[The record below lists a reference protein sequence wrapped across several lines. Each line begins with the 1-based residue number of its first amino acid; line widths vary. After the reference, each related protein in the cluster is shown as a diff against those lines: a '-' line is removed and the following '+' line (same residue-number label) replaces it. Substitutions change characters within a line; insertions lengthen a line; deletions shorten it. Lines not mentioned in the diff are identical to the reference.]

1 MSYHQRLTC
10 LRQVTNDRQVA
21 ALFPAVNLSAY
32 RHAHNEILASTT
44 VLLGASAM
52 LTPVSLPVAA
62 SPYIPE
68 CAEGRVSQQNDT
80 STNTAI
86 TTIRPTMRHELLTP
100 KADNARTTIT
110 SSDRDLNLVD
120 HSS

>member
-1 MSYHQRLTC
+1 MSYHQRLAC
-10 LRQVTNDRQVA
+10 LCQVA
-21 ALFPAVNLSAY
+21 NPRQSAVLLSAPNLSAY

-86 TTIRPTMRHELLTP
+86 TTIRATMRHKLLAA
-100 KADNARTTIT
+100 KADDARATIA
-110 SSDRDLNLVD
+110 SSDRDFNLID

>member
-1 MSYHQRLTC
+1 
-10 LRQVTNDRQVA
+10 
-21 ALFPAVNLSAY
+21 
-32 RHAHNEILASTT
+32 
-44 VLLGASAM
+44 M

-80 STNTAI
+80 STKTAI
-86 TTIRPTMRHELLTP
+86 TTIRATMRHKLLAA
-100 KADNARTTIT
+100 KADDARATIA
-110 SSDRDLNLVD
+110 SSDRDFNLID